1 MFRLLLTEAAIAGG
15 ETRTTPTSLLRDS
28 WIKASDELHIG
39 IVHDEMAEYSELLK
53 VIRYLVGFLVNV
65 IPRGKQAVHTH
76 ERENN
81 QPG

>member
-53 VIRYLVGFLVNV
+53 GCGYWLLS
-65 IPRGKQAVHTH
+65 HL
-76 ERENN
+76 
-81 QPG
+81 